1 MKKHL
6 LVVAVLVL
14 ALLIS
19 PLSGFSGIEENVF
32 ASATDD
38 TTESNENAPATIS
51 SGDATPGPSST
62 PEGGTVTGGDATPSP
77 SSTPEGGTPS
87 PNPTPGGG
95 TPSPNPTPGEGTPS
109 PSPTPGGGTS
119 SPSPSPEGTPTPAPT
134 KTPGTVPGDATPT
147 PIPTNP
153 PADQIVNDLLAV
165 LEENENKSAA
175 EVVKALKAAVGEGV
189 GGVYDIRDA
198 MTESKELCDKIEEL
212 EKSYAQWN
220 LITVR
225 RPEVSNTAK
234 QYVDAGKVSVV
245 GAAFSVNAGATVNL
259 HMSETEN
266 PKELPDN
273 ARAVQL
279 DIKLY
284 SNGNVVEGN
293 LDMPVT
299 ITMPVPKG
307 IDVSLMVIRHYKG
320 EIFSQEP
327 YKVNEDG
334 TITFGVAD
342 FSTFVFVET
351 FADGPC
357 GGESAGNKGGNMDQ
371 QTVLADRIAAA
382 APGTVVKITK
392 DQYINTLS
400 NSIMKQLVKRGDVAL
415 EMEYSYNGADYHIVI
430 PAGMA
435 VDNDIQ
441 WYGPLYLSEHYNVNA
456 ADAVSAAP
464 SVYVVQ
470 RGDTL
475 TGIARKNNTTVA
487 KLAAVNPQI
496 RNINRIVPRQI
507 ITIQ

>member
-1 MKKHL
+1 M
-6 LVVAVLVL
+6 
-14 ALLIS
+14 
-19 PLSGFSGIEENVF
+19 
-32 ASATDD
+32 
-38 TTESNENAPATIS
+38 
-51 SGDATPGPSST
+51 
-62 PEGGTVTGGDATPSP
+62 
-77 SSTPEGGTPS
+77 
-87 PNPTPGGG
+87 
-95 TPSPNPTPGEGTPS
+95 
-109 PSPTPGGGTS
+109 
-119 SPSPSPEGTPTPAPT
+119 
-134 KTPGTVPGDATPT
+134 
-147 PIPTNP
+147 
-153 PADQIVNDLLAV
+153 NDLLAV